1 VPERRAHSDEAMDAA
16 IQALSDPARMEEAQ
30 QLVLERAPQLQRILD
45 EALAEADWFGSA
57 RDGELLSAAGRA
69 DPDERVDAMRH
80 LLQEDT
86 RVSMLIGVA
95 VGYEL
100 ARALIDPTTEG
111 NETHDG

>member
-1 VPERRAHSDEAMDAA
+1 VPQRRAHSDEEIDAA
-16 IQALSDPARMEEAQ
+16 IQALSDPERMEEAQ
-30 QLVLERAPQLQRILD
+30 RLVAQRAPQLQRILD

-57 RDGELLSAAGRA
+57 RDGELLGAAGRA
-69 DPDERVDAMRH
+69 DPDERVHAMRN

-100 ARALIDPTTEG
+100 ARTLMDPTMEG
-111 NETHDG
+111 RD